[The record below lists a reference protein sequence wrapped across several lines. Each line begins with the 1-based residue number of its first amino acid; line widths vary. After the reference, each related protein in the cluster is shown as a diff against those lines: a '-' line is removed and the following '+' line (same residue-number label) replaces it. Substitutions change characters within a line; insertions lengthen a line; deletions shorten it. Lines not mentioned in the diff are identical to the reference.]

1 MRKVHS
7 GRGLAIAAIA
17 ACLAVG
23 GWRSAH
29 AVSFQSTSGD
39 WSGSWDTTL
48 GYGQGW
54 RTSSPDC
61 RLVAIAN
68 SGCGYSPNID
78 NGDLNYLARATFTEA
93 ATFITELGLNYKE
106 RFGIFVRASGL
117 YDFEVMDNVQPH
129 VNLTHDQTQ
138 VVGSYVRLLDAFGY
152 WRFHLG
158 SMNSEL
164 RVGQQVVDWGE
175 STFIP
180 GGLNQVDYFDV
191 TALQVPGSELKQALL
206 PDQSVIFNT
215 QITKDLSTQLL
226 YLFSWHKDILEPNG
240 AYFSTNDVAGPG
252 GKQAILGFGAISDFG
267 VNYASLGGP
276 TINPFQAITRLGDQL
291 PSDTGQYGIKF
302 KYYLPNF
309 GQGTELGFYFLNY
322 TSRLPV
328 VSFNTGTQAGL
339 GNGFGAVESVGAA
352 AQITA
357 LALAAGLPL
366 QAAIATGA
374 AQGAKIGQQAA
385 AAAHGNLSAAT
396 ALQYATIGANTF
408 VANGGAQNPTSPAVM
423 AAVNAQAQSLAT
435 NEYTQTQGLYES
447 FPQNI
452 KMLGLSF
459 NTQIQKTGTA
469 LQGEVAYRHDVPLQL
484 DDVELIYASITPFE
498 TGIAQLLKEPTTGP
512 GHCVPAS
519 ATPITGCNQYG
530 LYGLGQTVQG
540 YKLMDTWHFDLTA
553 TQVFANVPLIKAN
566 QAVLVVEAG
575 ADYVNLPDKLSGG
588 PQGFG
593 LRFDGPGTNLSG
605 NPNLGGYPQFP
616 AVNGQCVPGV
626 VHTNPLGQ
634 CLDPGSAFATSFAW
648 GYIIAGRLEYDNA
661 IKEWNLIP
669 HATWSQDVNGVSP
682 GPGGAFLGGR
692 YAYTVGLTASTRER
706 WELDVSYSNYGGAG
720 QYNLLRDRGFI
731 AASVKL
737 SF

>member
-29 AVSFQSTSGD
+29 AVSFQSSSGD

-61 RLVAIAN
+61 RLIAIAN
-68 SGCGYSPNID
+68 GGCGYSPNID
-78 NGDLNYLARATFTEA
+78 NGDLNYLAKATFTEA

-106 RFGIFVRASGL
+106 KFGIFVRASGL
-117 YDFEVMDNVQPH
+117 YDFEVMDNTQPH
-129 VNLTHDQTQ
+129 VNLTHDATE
-138 VVGSYVRLLDAFGY
+138 VVGSYIRLLDAFGY
-152 WRFHLG
+152 WRFNLG
-158 SMNSEL
+158 SLPSEL

-191 TALQVPGSELKQALL
+191 TALQVPGAELKQALL
-206 PDQSVIFNT
+206 PDQSVIFNS
-215 QITKDLSTQLL
+215 QLTKNLSTQLL

-267 VNYASLGGP
+267 VNYTPLGGA
-276 TINPFQAITRLGDQL
+276 TINPFQAITRLGDHD

-309 GQGTELGFYFLNY
+309 SQGTELGFYFLNY

-339 GNGFGAVESVGAA
+339 GNAFGAINAVGAA
-352 AQITA
+352 AQ
-357 LALAAGLPL
+357 ALAAGLPF
-366 QAAIATGA
+366 AAAVATGA
-374 AQGAKIGQQAA
+374 AVGQQRAVA
-385 AAAHGNLSAAT
+385 NGGNLSAAT
-396 ALQYATIGANTF
+396 AQQYATIGANTLL
-408 VANGGAQNPTSPAVM
+408 AGGN
-423 AAVNAQAQSLAT
+423 VNAQAQSLAT
-435 NEYTQTQGLYES
+435 NEYTNTQGLYES

-484 DDVELIYASITPFE
+484 DDVELIYASITPLE
-498 TGIAQLLKEPTTGP
+498 TGVAKLLGEPVTGP
-512 GHCVPAS
+512 GHCVPTS
-519 ATPITGCNQYG
+519 ATPITGCNQLG

-540 YKLMDTWHFDLTA
+540 YKLMDTWHFDITA
-553 TQVFANVPLIKAN
+553 TQVFANVLKAS

-575 ADYVNLPDKLSGG
+575 ADYANLPAKLSGG
-588 PQGFG
+588 PEGFG

-616 AVNGQCVPGV
+616 AVNGQCVPGTIT
-626 VHTNPLGQ
+626 TNPLGQ

-648 GYIIAGRLEYDNA
+648 GYVIAGRLEYDNA
-661 IKEWNLIP
+661 IHDWNLIP

-692 YAYTVGLTASTRER
+692 FAYTVGLTASTREK
-706 WELDVSYSNYGGAG
+706 WALDVSYSNYGGAG
-720 QYNLLRDRGFI
+720 AYNLLRDRGFI
-731 AASVKL
+731 AASVKF